1 MIKAKALVIS
11 LLLVSASPAF
21 AENKELPCLE
31 ASDDCVDLL
40 AEQVMDNSLE
50 LSILGE
56 RLDLTDE
63 QIDYNSR
70 SRWTN
75 YLTLDPLRL
84 ISNLFGGGE
93 VRRDRLRITELEIR
107 SSELIRRQAQIKDQI
122 RSEIREIL
130 LGYEERDRRLSFLR
144 RRLRSQEV
152 VLQLQQIDYQYGGV
166 NTSQMVSA
174 WDRHDSLSQQISE
187 IEQHQTQTK
196 DNLLL
201 LIGQ

>member
-1 MIKAKALVIS
+1 MKIKALVIS
-11 LLLVSASPAF
+11 LLLVSASPAL
-21 AENKELPCLE
+21 AENNALPCLE
-31 ASDDCVDLL
+31 ASDECVDLL
-40 AEQVMDNSLE
+40 AEKVMDNSLE

-107 SSELIRRQAQIKDQI
+107 SSELIRRQAQIQDQI
-122 RSEIREIL
+122 KGEIREIL

>member
-1 MIKAKALVIS
+1 MIKAKVLIIS
-11 LLLVSASPAF
+11 LLLVSASPAL
-21 AENKELPCLE
+21 AENNALPCLE

-40 AEQVMDNSLE
+40 AEKVMDNSLE

-122 RSEIREIL
+122 RSEIRDIL
-130 LGYEERDRRLSFLR
+130 LAYEERDRRLSFLR
-144 RRLRSQEV
+144 RRIRSQEV

-166 NTSQMVSA
+166 NTSQMISA

-187 IEQHQTQTK
+187 IEQTQAQTK

-201 LIGQ
+201 LIGK